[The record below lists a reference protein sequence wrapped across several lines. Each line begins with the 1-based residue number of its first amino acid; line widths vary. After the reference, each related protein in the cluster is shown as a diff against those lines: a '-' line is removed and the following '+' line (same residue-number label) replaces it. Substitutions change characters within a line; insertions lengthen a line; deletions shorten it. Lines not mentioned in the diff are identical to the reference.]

1 MPRRLAS
8 ARKAG
13 LNTIRSD
20 IEIRFS
26 AVDAS
31 KTDLP
36 SRHEVV
42 DLFAGPGGLDV
53 GAHWLGMKSTGIELD
68 RHACATRASA
78 GLLTV
83 QGDVRDFGPH
93 DFPDATILAGGPP
106 CQTYTLAGNGA
117 GRHALKKVLA
127 LVDEMSGGA
136 DVSTSL
142 AMFEDERTGLV
153 LEPLRW
159 ALQAIRRKRPYEA
172 VVMEQVPAV
181 LPIWQAIRT
190 VLERHGYGSDCGI
203 LRTEQFG
210 VPQTR
215 RRAILVARWQGS
227 VKLPD
232 PSHQHFRKG
241 IPRQAEMGLEPW
253 VSMNDALGR
262 DEGFTVVSNYGSG
275 GDPKNRGRR
284 DSGEPAATVTGKVTR
299 NRLEMTDGTTAK
311 LTLQEAGRL
320 QTFPL
325 DYPWSGNDVGQ
336 QIGNAIPPRLA
347 AHVLAAA
354 TDGIVDGELLDR
366 AVEAKWLESR
376 GGVCVL
382 ARTDSKEHSEV
393 AP

>member
-1 MPRRLAS
+1 MATAPDDLA
-8 ARKAG
+8 
-13 LNTIRSD
+13 
-20 IEIRFS
+20 
-26 AVDAS
+26 
-31 KTDLP
+31 

-53 GAHWLGMKSTGIELD
+53 GAHWLGFETTGIELD

-78 GLLTV
+78 GLRTV
-83 QGDVRDFGPH
+83 QGDVRDFGPP
-93 DFPDATILAGGPP
+93 DFPGATILAGGPP

-117 GRHALKKVLA
+117 GRQALKEVLA
-127 LVDEMSGGA
+127 LVEEMAGGA

-159 ALQAIRRKRPYEA
+159 ALQAIHSQRPYEA

-181 LPIWQAIRT
+181 LPIWQAIQT
-190 VLERHGYGSDCGI
+190 VLERHGYGSECAI
-203 LRTEQFG
+203 LKTEQFG

-215 RRAILVARWQGS
+215 RRAILVARWGGS
-227 VKLPD
+227 VKLPE
-232 PSHQHFRKG
+232 PTHQHFRKG
-241 IPRQAEMGLEPW
+241 VPRQAEIGLKPW
-253 VSMNDALGR
+253 VSMNEALAR
-262 DEGFTVVSNYGSG
+262 KDGFTVVSNYGSG

-284 DSGEPAATVTGKVTR
+284 GSDEPAATVTGKVTR
-299 NRLEMTDGTTAK
+299 NRLEMEDGTTRK

-325 DYPWSGNDVGQ
+325 DFPWSGNDVGQ

-354 TDGIVDGELLDR
+354 TDARIDEKLLDQ
-366 AVEAKWLESR
+366 AVKARWLGSR
-376 GGVCVL
+376 GGVRVL
-382 ARTDSKEHSEV
+382 AGAR
-393 AP
+393 

>member
-1 MPRRLAS
+1 MATPP
-8 ARKAG
+8 
-13 LNTIRSD
+13 D
-20 IEIRFS
+20 
-26 AVDAS
+26 
-31 KTDLP
+31 DLP

-53 GAHWLGMKSTGIELD
+53 GAHWLGMKTTGIELD

-78 GLLTV
+78 GLMTV
-83 QGDVRDFGPH
+83 QGDVRDYGPD

-117 GRHALKKVLA
+117 GRQALNEVLA
-127 LVDEMSGGA
+127 LVEEMAGGA

-142 AMFEDERTGLV
+142 AMFEDERTGLA

-159 ALQAIRRKRPYEA
+159 VLQAIRLQRPYEA

-215 RRAILVARWQGS
+215 RRAILVARWHGS

-232 PSHQHFRKG
+232 PTHQHFRKG
-241 IPRQAEMGLEPW
+241 VPRQAEIGLEPW
-253 VSMNDALGR
+253 VSMNEALGR
-262 DEGFTVVSNYGSG
+262 DDGFTVVSNYGSG

-284 DSGEPAATVTGKVTR
+284 DSDEPAATVTGKVTR
-299 NRLEMTDGTTAK
+299 NRLEMPDGTTTK

-320 QTFPL
+320 QTFPH

-354 TDGIVDGELLDR
+354 TDATVDSELLDR
-366 AVEAKWLESR
+366 AVDAKWLESR
-376 GGVCVL
+376 AGVGAL
-382 ARTDSKEHSEV
+382 TGSFERSL
-393 AP
+393 